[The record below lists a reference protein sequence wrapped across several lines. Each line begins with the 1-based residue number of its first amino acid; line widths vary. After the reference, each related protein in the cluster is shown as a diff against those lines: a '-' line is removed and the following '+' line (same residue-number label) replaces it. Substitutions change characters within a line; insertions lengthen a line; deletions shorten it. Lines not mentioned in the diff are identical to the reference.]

1 MSQEII
7 EEVPKFPGIFMY
19 HKDMG
24 AVLFESEDEIKAL
37 DKKEWFDS
45 PAKFKEIEVIKKFK
59 ATKAL
64 EKMTKIELVQ
74 AGLSIDL
81 KKEEITGLT
90 KEELIALLK

>member
-1 MSQEII
+1 MFQEI
-7 EEVPKFPGIFMY
+7 EEAQKDPGVFKY
-19 HKDMG
+19 HKELG
-24 AVLFESEDEIKAL
+24 AVLFDKEEAATL
-37 DKKEWFDS
+37 DPQEWFDS
-45 PAKFKEIEVIKKFK
+45 PAAFKEIEIIKKLK
-59 ATKAL
+59 TKKPL

>member
-1 MSQEII
+1 MFQEI

-19 HKDMG
+19 HKELG
-24 AVLFESEDEIKAL
+24 AVLFDTEEEVQAL
-37 DKKEWFDS
+37 DKKEWFDT
-45 PAKFKEIEVIKKFK
+45 PAKFKEVEVVKKFK
-59 ATKAL
+59 PIKPL

-81 KKEEITGLT
+81 KKEEITSLT

>member
-1 MSQEII
+1 MQDEIQ
-7 EEVPKFPGIFMY
+7 KDPGIFKY
-19 HKDMG
+19 HRELG
-24 AVLFESEDEIKAL
+24 AVLF
-37 DKKEWFDS
+37 DKEEAATLNPKEWFDS
-45 PAKFKEIEVIKKFK
+45 PSFDAVLPKVKKFIPSK
-59 ATKAL
+59 PL

>member
-1 MSQEII
+1 MSNQEII

-24 AVLFESEDEIKAL
+24 AVLFESKEEVDAL
-37 DKKEWFDS
+37 DKKEWQDKPFGS
-45 PAKFKEIEVIKKFK
+45 EEKAPKKFAPVK
-59 ATKAL
+59 PL
-64 EKMTKIELVQ
+64 EKMSKIELVQ